1 MKRALV
7 ALTLAVSAVAHADPD
22 AARATIVLAHF
33 TAQVKAIGAN
43 DFGALEKTLTKDAL
57 VTFKGQDPT
66 RAADA
71 EWDFP
76 DPEQASIVKSRVGW
90 AGTWGWVAADVE
102 ITTRWYAEPA
112 GAGDPHPQP
121 ETHVYHWL
129 SLVVADGAG
138 VKTRA
143 LFVDQVTAD
152 KDLSSMTRAAP
163 ATAGPIATLATHP
176 ADLAAK
182 LAADAA
188 VSVFGNG
195 ASDEAFGRAA
205 SLKLLAS
212 WKKLTVAV
220 TGTPIEETSGDLGFA
235 FATLELDHKGQPD
248 PLVLRALV
256 IARKTGDGWN
266 PVAVEYGF

>member
-7 ALTLAVSAVAHADPD
+7 AIAVALSAAAHAD
-22 AARATIVLAHF
+22 AAHEKLARAQLA
-33 TAQVKAIGAN
+33 AQVKALGV
-43 DFGALEKTLTKDAL
+43 DDMEALEKTLTADAL
-57 VTFKGQDPT
+57 VAFKGQDPT

-76 DPEQASIVKSRVGW
+76 HPEHASIVKSRVGW

-112 GAGDPHPQP
+112 GAGDPNPQP

-143 LFVDQVTAD
+143 LFVDQVTPD
-152 KDLSSMTRAAP
+152 KELASMTRAAP
-163 ATAGPIATLATHP
+163 ATAGPIATLAAHP

-188 VSVFGNG
+188 VCVFGNG

-212 WKKLTVAV
+212 WQKLTLAV

-235 FATLELDHKGQPD
+235 FATLELDHKGQRD

-256 IARKTGDGWN
+256 IARKTGDAWN